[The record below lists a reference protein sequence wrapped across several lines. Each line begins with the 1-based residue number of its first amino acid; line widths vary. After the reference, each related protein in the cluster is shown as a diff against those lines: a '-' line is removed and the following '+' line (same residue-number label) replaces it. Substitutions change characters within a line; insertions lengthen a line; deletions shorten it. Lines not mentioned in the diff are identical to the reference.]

1 MAQQKQLWIV
11 HFDSEAVVD
20 FERVKGRANR
30 KAVMNVVRKLRELGP
45 GLPSPHAKSLQGETD
60 LFELRPRQGACEVR
74 LIYARFG
81 WGFLVLAVAAKKPNF
96 GQTVLAARTR
106 LNQHLRLI

>member
-1 MAQQKQLWIV
+1 MAPQKPLWTV

-20 FERVKGRANR
+20 LEGVKGRGDR
-30 KAVMNVVRKLRELGP
+30 RAVVNVVRKLKELGP
-45 GLPSPHAKSLQGETD
+45 DLPAPHAKSLAGEAD

-81 WGFLVLAVAAKKPNF
+81 AGFLVLAVAVKKPKF
-96 GQTVLAARTR
+96 GRMVLAARVR
-106 LNQHLRLI
+106 LDRYRQGA